1 MVRSATTVAGLQTA
15 NSTAVWSQ
23 WLGNTPNGTIWPFY
37 APHIYYDAVSSQYL
51 LMFESMPPDGGGDD
65 TTWDVVVLQSSSP
78 TSGFSLA
85 AGNSYHPGGYA
96 CPENYVAGTTLYTY
110 YCYNNGSS
118 WVIRYTTAPIAAG
131 RQVYGRPK
139 STLWTQVEPSG
150 NAQKPNWFLI
160 PCTDWKGASGQCL
173 KGFGR
178 FGQDYNGQDAPSYLA
193 SAYSGTNYI
202 MEARLYPIDSNDAL
216 VAARIAGTS
225 SPGQAFNVFLNN
237 ASNSLAQEATPGLNQ
252 ISTVGVG
259 SVPLNTWYHIVTT
272 VQGTT
277 MSTSFNDG
285 ASTTTGTS
293 SADTSGSAGPGL
305 DMQSTSMFDNIFVHQ
320 YAATVPT
327 NSVGSEQSG
336 SF

>member
-1 MVRSATTVAGLQTA
+1 
-15 NSTAVWSQ
+15 
-23 WLGNTPNGTIWPFY
+23 
-37 APHIYYDAVSSQYL
+37 
-51 LMFESMPPDGGGDD
+51 
-65 TTWDVVVLQSSSP
+65 
-78 TSGFSLA
+78 
-85 AGNSYHPGGYA
+85 
-96 CPENYVAGTTLYTY
+96 
-110 YCYNNGSS
+110 
-118 WVIRYTTAPIAAG
+118 
-131 RQVYGRPK
+131 
-139 STLWTQVEPSG
+139 
-150 NAQKPNWFLI
+150 
-160 PCTDWKGASGQCL
+160 
-173 KGFGR
+173 
-178 FGQDYNGQDAPSYLA
+178 
-193 SAYSGTNYI
+193 

-237 ASNSLAQEATPGLNQ
+237 ASNSLAQDATPGLNQ

-305 DMQSTSMFDNIFVHQ
+305 DMQSTSVFDNIFVHQ